1 MRGGARRRGTFLVM
15 RRLVATTLLLTTLA
29 SCAPAPPPV
38 TATRYPIEG
47 QLLAVQLD
55 TGQVL
60 LEHGDVAGY
69 MGAMTMPFPV
79 EDRAAMRERRPG
91 DLVKATL
98 VVEPSR
104 YYLEGLEFIGTAPLP
119 AAATARPVAEGV
131 HILGPGDAVPVTPLT
146 DHSGQA
152 FSLGDW
158 AGSAA
163 VVVTFIYTRCPLPD
177 FCPLMD
183 RRFAQIQQAAASAP
197 ALAGRVRLLSVS
209 FDPDVDTAQV
219 LAEHAGRVGAGPAWR
234 FATAPAA
241 VVDRFAAA
249 FGVNVIREADR
260 TITHNLRTAV
270 IAPGGRVVATYSG
283 NDWTA
288 DMVVAEL
295 SRALAAAPPSR

>member
-1 MRGGARRRGTFLVM
+1 MRGGVCRRGTFLTM
-15 RRLVATTLLLTTLA
+15 GRLLATILLLATLA
-29 SCAPAPPPV
+29 SCSPSPPAV
-38 TATRYPIEG
+38 TAKRYPIAG
-47 QLLAVQLD
+47 QLLGVQLD

-60 LEHGDVAGY
+60 LKHGDVEGY

-79 EDRAAMRERRPG
+79 EDRVSMRERRPG

-98 VVEPSR
+98 VVEPGR
-104 YYLEGLEFIGTAPLP
+104 YYLEGLQFLGTAPLP

-131 HILGPGDAVPVTPLT
+131 QILGPGDAVPTTSLT
-146 DHSGQA
+146 DHTGRPL
-152 FSLGDW
+152 SLADW

-163 VVVTFIYTRCPLPD
+163 VVTFVYTRCPLPD

-183 RRFAQIQQAAASAP
+183 RRFAEVQAAAA
-197 ALAGRVRLLSVS
+197 ATAGLAGRVRLLSVS

-219 LAEHAGRVGAGPAWR
+219 LADHAGRVGAGPGWR

-241 VVDRFAAA
+241 VVDRFAAE
-249 FGVNVIREADR
+249 FGVNVIREADH

-270 IAPGGRVVATYSG
+270 VGPDGRVVATYSG

-288 DMVVAEL
+288 ETLVADL
-295 SRALAAAPPSR
+295 TRTLGAAPAVR

>member
-1 MRGGARRRGTFLVM
+1 MPGGARRRGTFLAM
-15 RRLVATTLLLTTLA
+15 RRLVATTLLLTTLS
-29 SCAPAPPPV
+29 SCAPAPPAV

-47 QLLAVQLD
+47 QLLGVQLD

-79 EDRAAMRERRPG
+79 EDRASVRERRPG

-98 VVEPSR
+98 VVEPGR
-104 YYLEGLEFIGTAPLP
+104 YYLEGLELTGTAPLP
-119 AAATARPVAEGV
+119 AAATARPVAEDV
-131 HILGPGDAVPVTPLT
+131 HILSPGDAVPLTPLT
-146 DHSGQA
+146 DHNGEP
-152 FSLGDW
+152 FSLADW

-163 VVVTFIYTRCPLPD
+163 VVTFIYTRCPLPD

-183 RRFAQIQQAAASAP
+183 RRFAEVQQAAASAP

-219 LAEHAGRVGAGPAWR
+219 LAEHARHVGAGPAWR

-241 VVDRFAAA
+241 VVDRFAAE

-270 IAPGGRVVATYSG
+270 IGPNGRVVATYSG